1 MVTQAIRLCY
11 SSAKLSQVSAPV
23 RTGRRPWCGVKE
35 LGRGG
40 GCAALARFPFLA
52 EPHTIIVFVVLV
64 GTSWVF
70 FLSSGEAFYDKSG
83 KFAPCLA
90 LKTSILFTIIMIIW

>member
-1 MVTQAIRLCY
+1 MVAQAIHLHY
-11 SSAKLSQVSAPV
+11 SQVSAPV
-23 RTGRRPWCGVKE
+23 RTGHRPWCGVKE

-40 GCAALARFPFLA
+40 GCATLARFPFLA
-52 EPHTIIVFVVLV
+52 EPHAIIVFVVLV

-70 FLSSGEAFYDKSG
+70 FLSCREAFYDRSG

-90 LKTSILFTIIMIIW
+90 LKTSIPFTFVVN

>member
-1 MVTQAIRLCY
+1 MVAQAIHLHY
-11 SSAKLSQVSAPV
+11 SQVSAPV
-23 RTGRRPWCGVKE
+23 RTGHQPWCGVKE

-40 GCAALARFPFLA
+40 GCTALACFPFLA
-52 EPHTIIVFVVLV
+52 EPHAIIVFVVLV

-70 FLSSGEAFYDKSG
+70 FLSSGEAFYDRSG

-90 LKTSILFTIIMIIW
+90 LKTSIPFTIIVN